1 MASKRTGTTTRPVDA
16 RSLKTVREL
25 TRRARA
31 ELARLQGKNRRGTIT
46 RMKLE
51 TGLKEL
57 HTRLEKI
64 LIYEYRL
71 SNLAAIIVAE
81 LARCDR

>member
-1 MASKRTGTTTRPVDA
+1 MASKRTGTTKLPVNA

-25 TRRARA
+25 TRRARV
-31 ELARLQGKNRRGTIT
+31 ELARLQGQNQRGTIT

-64 LIYEYRL
+64 LMHEYRL
-71 SNLAAIIVAE
+71 
-81 LARCDR
+81 